1 MNSYNN
7 LIIFDLDGVMIDS
20 KKAHFDALNKALKA
34 SSYLGIS
41 ENDQPKF
48 EAMPTRVKIEKL
60 GITGVDAV
68 KIREDKA
75 KFFLEDYVDSI
86 NENPELLDAIVKLKG
101 EGYKLAVASNAVRST
116 VWTILSYLGVFHLF
130 DYVVS
135 NEDVK
140 NPKPAPE
147 MYWKCMNELNA
158 IPDTTLILEDSQL
171 GLDGAYD
178 SGAMVEEVDGPKD
191 LVEFLS
197 DLDYIKLKFEP
208 IYKREVINPEIQA
221 YYSPEVEEELW
232 KAFGIVLP
240 EAYGSSVG
248 WSLGKTMDDMLLNAL
263 MGEEPEEKP
272 VRNIVIPMAGAGSRF
287 KAAGFELPKPLIE
300 VNGKPMIAWVLDNLA
315 CVEGRRIF
323 IVQEEHI
330 DEFGLDKTL
339 EDLSPGCEI
348 VTVKGVTGG
357 AVLSVLAAE
366 AYINS
371 DIPLMIINSDQY
383 LDIGDYL
390 SQIVANLE
398 FRSDG
403 GILCFETKD
412 GDPRWSYADVDWWSG
427 AITEVA
433 EKKPI
438 SNYATTG
445 IYVFKKGSDFVD
457 NAYEMIGKGIKH
469 NGEYYIAPVFNQ
481 GIQKGNKY
489 VIDLIDKTLFHGLGD
504 PQSLVNFLNK
514 ELKEYGNS

>member
-20 KKAHFDALNKALKA
+20 KDAHYDALNKALKA
-34 SSYLGIS
+34 SNYIGIS
-41 ENDQPKF
+41 EHDRPKF

-60 GITGVDAV
+60 GITGADAL

-86 NENPELLDAIVKLKG
+86 NENPELLDAIVKLKS

-158 IPDTTLILEDSQL
+158 IPDTTMILEDSQL

-197 DLDYIKLKFEP
+197 DLEYIKSKFEP
-208 IYKREVINPEIQA
+208 VYKREVNQEVQA
-221 YYSPEVEEELW
+221 YFQDEILDEL
-232 KAFGIVLP
+232 KAFLFKA
-240 EAYGSSVG
+240 AYGKP
-248 WSLGKTMDDMLLNAL
+248 L
-263 MGEEPEEKP
+263 EKP

-300 VNGKPMIAWVLDNLA
+300 VNGKPMIAWVLDNLVD
-315 CVEGRRIF
+315 VEGRRIF
-323 IVQEEHI
+323 IVQQEHI
-330 DEFGLDKTL
+330 EEFGLDKIL
-339 EDLSPGCEI
+339 EELSPGCEI
-348 VTVKGVTGG
+348 VTVDGVTGG
-357 AVLSVLAAE
+357 AVLSVLE
-366 AYINS
+366 ARELINN
-371 DIPLMIINSDQY
+371 DTPLLIINSDQY
-383 LDIGDYL
+383 LDIPAT
-390 SQIVANLE
+390 SVNHTIEFLE
-398 FRSDG
+398 ICGDG

-412 GDPRWSYADVDWWSG
+412 GDPRWSYAKMDWWNG
-427 AITEVA
+427 AIERVA
-433 EKKPI
+433 EKNPI
-438 SNYATTG
+438 SEYATTG
-445 IYVFKKGSDFVD
+445 IYVFKRGSDFVD
-457 NAYEMIGKGIKH
+457 SACEMIRKGITH
-469 NGEYYIAPVFNQ
+469 NGEYYIAPVYNE
-481 GIQKGNKY
+481 GILKGHKY
-489 VIDLIDKTLFHGLGD
+489 GIDLIDKTLFHGLGD

-514 ELKEYGNS
+514 ELEKYGNW